1 MGSIA
6 SFFHKITPRVFI
18 VLAIAGTLAI
28 GTLSYQSV
36 YAAPED
42 YTTQDTCED
51 NDYEWDGDANKCIEA
66 AVSSCGIEGIG
77 WIICPAMDFMGSAA
91 DMAFNFLA
99 DNFLSTNPTYIKG
112 TGTDTPVYDAWSV
125 MRTFA
130 NIAFVIAFMII
141 VYSQLTSAGISNY
154 GVKKLLPR
162 LIIAAILVNL
172 SFIVCQIAVDV
183 SNILGYSLKTLFE
196 GIGGLITP
204 DGTLDPTAQDDST
217 AGGMA
222 IFIAS
227 LLVAGIT
234 LAFTVS
240 VPVLLA
246 IVLALLM
253 IALILVMRIA
263 LIITLTIISPL
274 AFVAFLLPN
283 TEQWFKKWYK
293 MFFALLM
300 VFPIISVVF
309 GAGSLVGMVINN
321 AAIAENPDD
330 PNRIMQLIAFGVTAI
345 PLFLVPSLLKSS
357 INAAGAIGTKLSNM
371 ASKQQSAAA
380 SKGKAKFGERY
391 GNSRLAQF
399 NKHRAN
405 ERAIRRQRRQGG
417 IGRGPIAALNRGF
430 NNSALSGKFGD
441 RATAR
446 AEAFEDELFEKD
458 VKDAALQQNGMTH
471 DALLDVAR
479 SKVGSTYTDAAGR
492 SVRVTKEQKTAAMD
506 KVMASGGFNQRRE
519 MLEHVAESGS
529 QSEKARAVKAAYA
542 KGDQNIYGVKFGD
555 QILGGEIGGGG
566 MSLADAAV
574 ANASAGNLQAEHV
587 VQSGSATEWLQ
598 GSIESAGDTKAMDN
612 FRTAA
617 DQARQSE
624 GTAAKIDGK
633 MEQAFQSAG
642 SFSGGASP
650 STDSSQGGT
659 PQISY
664 QSAPTTNINP
674 STGEVTTTTNFA
686 SGQEVMQ
693 QIHHASGH
701 EGGATKKSL
710 KAGVGKLS
718 DDQLGELIQQ
728 AQTTPGADND
738 AHYQEVLK
746 VARGEAGRRNGGPPP
761 SAPPPPSGP

>member
-1 MGSIA
+1 
-6 SFFHKITPRVFI
+6 
-18 VLAIAGTLAI
+18 
-28 GTLSYQSV
+28 
-36 YAAPED
+36 
-42 YTTQDTCED
+42 
-51 NDYEWDGDANKCIEA
+51 
-66 AVSSCGIEGIG
+66 
-77 WIICPAMDFMGSAA
+77 MDFMGSAA

-99 DNFLSTNPTYIKG
+99 DNFLSTNPTYIGGETVAADG
-112 TGTDTPVYDAWSV
+112 TKSRPVYDAWSV

-204 DGTLDPTAQDDST
+204 DGTLDPTAQDDGT

-391 GNSRLAQF
+391 QRSRLADAQ
-399 NKHRAN
+399 
-405 ERAIRRQRRQGG
+405 
-417 IGRGPIAALNRGF
+417 RGF
-430 NNSALSGKFGD
+430 NNRLALG
-441 RATAR
+441 RAKRRSKGLGAALDQSRLGRTLGLDKGA
-446 AEAFEDELFEKD
+446 AAAMSMVDQQDEKD
-458 VKDAALQQNGMTH
+458 VSQELTRFKNTNGAADIDG
-471 DALLDVAR
+471 A
-479 SKVGSTYTDAAGR
+479 S
-492 SVRVTKEQKTAAMD
+492 AAMKKAIKD
-506 KVMASGGFNQRRE
+506 GDST
-519 MLEHVAESGS
+519 
-529 QSEKARAVKAAYA
+529 KARAMQRYLAGAGGAGIKELEMV
-542 KGDQNIYGVKFGD
+542 YGASSGAITSNGSMR
-555 QILGGEIGGGG
+555 Q
-566 MSLADAAV
+566 SLASDALGLGLKGKSAAIDSFSTASPEKDENGNIIKQPDFTEIQQNPKTYSRLGATELAGQKNLGNLMKDGIVDGNMAQAV
-574 ANASAGNLQAEHV
+574 MSSPDARDLMSVGDRGTMAGLAGTDLSGNPLSGGSAGASSSNPTPTV
-587 VQSGSATEWLQ
+587 TGGNTPSPSSGVG
-598 GSIESAGDTKAMDN
+598 GS
-612 FRTAA
+612 
-617 DQARQSE
+617 
-624 GTAAKIDGK
+624 
-633 MEQAFQSAG
+633 
-642 SFSGGASP
+642 SGG
-650 STDSSQGGT
+650 GGT

-664 QSAPTTNINP
+664 ESTPTTNINP

>member
-1 MGSIA
+1 MSRIA
-6 SFFHKITPRVFI
+6 SLFRTS
-18 VLAIAGTLAI
+18 
-28 GTLSYQSV
+28 TLSIFVIATILGSFSAAILSSSST

-42 YTTQDTCED
+42 YKDQAACEAEG
-51 NDYEWDGDANKCIEA
+51 YEWDGDNDACVEA
-66 AVSSCGIEGIG
+66 VTSSCGVEGIG

-99 DNFLSTNPTYIKG
+99 DNFLSTNPTYIGGETVAADG
-112 TGTDTPVYDAWSV
+112 TKSRPVYDAWSV

-172 SFIVCQIAVDV
+172 SFIVCQIAVDI

-204 DGTLDPTAQDDST
+204 DGSLDPTKPSAST
-217 AGGMA
+217 EGGMA
-222 IFIAS
+222 IFIAG

-330 PNRIMQLIAFGVTAI
+330 PNQIMQLIAFGVTAI

-391 GNSRLAQF
+391 QRSRLADAQ
-399 NKHRAN
+399 
-405 ERAIRRQRRQGG
+405 
-417 IGRGPIAALNRGF
+417 RGF
-430 NNSALSGKFGD
+430 NNRLALG
-441 RATAR
+441 RAKRRSKGLGAALDQSRLGRTLGLDKGA
-446 AEAFEDELFEKD
+446 AAAMSMVDQQDEKD
-458 VKDAALQQNGMTH
+458 VSQELTRFKNTNGATDLGGAA
-471 DALLDVAR
+471 
-479 SKVGSTYTDAAGR
+479 
-492 SVRVTKEQKTAAMD
+492 AAMEKAIKD
-506 KVMASGGFNQRRE
+506 GDST
-519 MLEHVAESGS
+519 
-529 QSEKARAVKAAYA
+529 KARAMQRYLAGAGGVGVKALEKVYSSSSDTIRK
-542 KGDQNIYGVKFGD
+542 KGNGAMQQSLASDALGLGMKGKSAAIDSFSTEPADKNGNRRGFDDIQANKDTYTRLSTSELAGQKNLEQLMTPKGQQLVDDKGRPRTVDGKPDGAPLLGLGVVDQAMAQAVMDSEPARDAMSVKDRSRMATLAGNTSSNPAPAAT
-555 QILGGEIGGGG
+555 GGNTTSSSSSAPSSGGGG
-566 MSLADAAV
+566 S
-574 ANASAGNLQAEHV
+574 
-587 VQSGSATEWLQ
+587 
-598 GSIESAGDTKAMDN
+598 
-612 FRTAA
+612 
-617 DQARQSE
+617 
-624 GTAAKIDGK
+624 
-633 MEQAFQSAG
+633 
-642 SFSGGASP
+642 SGGS
-650 STDSSQGGT
+650 GT
-659 PQISY
+659 P
-664 QSAPTTNINP
+664 
-674 STGEVTTTTNFA
+674 
-686 SGQEVMQ
+686 
-693 QIHHASGH
+693 
-701 EGGATKKSL
+701 
-710 KAGVGKLS
+710 
-718 DDQLGELIQQ
+718 
-728 AQTTPGADND
+728 
-738 AHYQEVLK
+738 
-746 VARGEAGRRNGGPPP
+746 
-761 SAPPPPSGP
+761 